1 MRKTNAQLSRYLQK
15 HGDVHILE
23 PRVPEKIYDGAVVI
37 PCLAESISLPLTL
50 DSLAACDPADIMV
63 LIVVNQSSDTDAK
76 KSHDNQLTL
85 QLLSAV
91 EYPMDI
97 FWIDAASPGKEIQRG
112 GVGAARKMGMDT
124 ALQYLQPEGLL
135 FCLDADTLV
144 EPGYLRRSF
153 QFFSDNQ
160 IAVVGVCEFRHQQAA
175 TTVEQAAIVEYE
187 LYMRYY
193 ELGMKLAGS
202 PYAYQALGSAI
213 VVPGSAYVK
222 AGGMRAKNGGED
234 FYFLQAL
241 RKFGPVL
248 TLKDITVHP
257 AARPSD
263 RVPFGTGPKIR
274 RIADGE
280 HIAFHN
286 PKVFIALKKIIE
298 VVKQYSSSPE
308 KIPEKLDE
316 PFFSENNFS
325 AAWDKIIRNTP
336 AESARIEAAFH
347 IWFDAFRNLKYIH
360 FLEQQF
366 PQLYPPL
373 TMRTAF
379 QELFR
384 AFDMLVSLPDSSE
397 GMLAFLRNNCGR

>member
-1 MRKTNAQLSRYLQK
+1 MRTTNAQLTRYLQK

-23 PRVPEKIYDGAVVI
+23 PRVPEKIYDGGVVI
-37 PCLAESISLPLTL
+37 PCLAESTSLPLTL
-50 DSLAACDPADIMV
+50 NSLADCASDNIMV
-63 LIVVNQSSDTDAK
+63 LIVVNQSPDTDTEK
-76 KSHDNQLTL
+76 THDNQLTL
-85 QLLSAV
+85 QWLSAV
-91 EYPMDI
+91 EYQIDL

-124 ALQYLQPEGLL
+124 GLQYLKPDGLL

-144 EPGYLRRSF
+144 EPEYLQRSF
-153 QFFSDNQ
+153 QFFHDNPM
-160 IAVVGVCEFRHQQAA
+160 AVAGVCEFRHQPAA
-175 TTVEQAAIVEYE
+175 TPVEQAAIIEYE

-193 ELGMKLAGS
+193 ELGLKLAGS

-213 VVPGSAYVK
+213 VVPAAAYVK

-241 RKFGPVL
+241 RKFGPVSS
-248 TLKDITVHP
+248 LKDITVHP

-280 HIAFHN
+280 HIAFHH
-286 PKVFIALKKIIE
+286 PQVFIALKKIIE
-298 VVKQYSSSPE
+298 MVKQYSGSPE

-316 PFFSENNFS
+316 SFFSENNFPS
-325 AAWDKIIRNTP
+325 AWDKIIRNTP
-336 AESARIEAAFH
+336 AELARVEAAFH

-360 FLEQQF
+360 FIEQQL
-366 PQLYPPL
+366 PQLYPSL
-373 TMRTAF
+373 TMKTAF
-379 QELFR
+379 RELFR
-384 AFDMLVSLPDSSE
+384 AFDMIVSLPDSPE
-397 GMLAFLRNNCGR
+397 DILEFLRKK